1 MLMVQFRLIVVLVAG
16 LEPARSLERG
26 ILRHM
31 RVIICILQKYKNRAF
46 LAENGVKMPKNQY
59 IPFVKFSLKS
69 ATSQNFPILF
79 TKNEPSITAHFEY

>member
-1 MLMVQFRLIVVLVAG
+1 
-16 LEPARSLERG
+16 
-26 ILRHM
+26 M

-69 ATSQNFPILF
+69 ATSQNFPNFF
-79 TKNEPSITAHFEY
+79 TNFSTFNRSIVISIIIFALKYYLYCFL